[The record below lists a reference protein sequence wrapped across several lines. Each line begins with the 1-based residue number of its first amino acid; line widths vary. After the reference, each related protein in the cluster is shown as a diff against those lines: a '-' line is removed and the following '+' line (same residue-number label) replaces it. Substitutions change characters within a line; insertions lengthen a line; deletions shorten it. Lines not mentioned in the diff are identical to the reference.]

1 MALFCA
7 QDNTKELEDLQAA
20 AEKALADAR
29 AEAQKVIA
37 EAKAAAQ
44 SEQSQKLGAAKEVRR
59 LALSAWRPPVWSF
72 KTERANSRTLQRQFP
87 T

>member
-1 MALFCA
+1 MAELDSTSSRAFTRA

-29 AEAQKVIA
+29 AEAQKVIS

-59 LALSAWRPPVWSF
+59 LALSVSLRRCLVF
-72 KTERANSRTLQRQFP
+72 QG
-87 T
+87 